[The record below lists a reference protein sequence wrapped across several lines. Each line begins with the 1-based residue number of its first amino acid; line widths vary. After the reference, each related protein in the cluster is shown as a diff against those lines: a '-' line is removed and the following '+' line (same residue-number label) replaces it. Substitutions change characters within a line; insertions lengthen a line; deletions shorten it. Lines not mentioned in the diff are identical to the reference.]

1 MMASLLYGVLPP
13 LFMLLLSWQWHLAY
27 GFGGSTIASSS
38 KVSPPSSCFWQP
50 SLSIALNHPQH
61 RAIRSLNG
69 RKVQPLHSTALFSTV
84 ASPPPQHINDSETS
98 TAAVTPPPSP
108 PPLTFRVGIIG
119 SGSIAY
125 GTASLIASLGH
136 DPMVWSPSGT
146 SAPKPNEIM
155 TVEDSAKAAIA
166 ASSATFAEIQ
176 CTGVIEHNFNVR
188 IAHSPNELVRCND
201 GVLIVAL
208 PANGQKSVMDTLS
221 PVIVDHLLARLAEAS
236 STNEQHNEQH
246 YNHAAKR
253 ASLTTPPM
261 HIIISSH
268 ASLGAVYFMQSLREE
283 CRKRRLQRMNDDDG
297 DGISSLLH
305 DHDILEGVRI
315 TSWGTT
321 AITARK
327 TSDNTVRVTTVR
339 QLVDYCTVP
348 SFSTLSSFTS
358 SSEYDPTR
366 TTSSNASRRHE
377 LLMCNDGYELCTA
390 LFGPRFRNRKGG
402 LLAISLSNL
411 NPQAHLGIV
420 LGNMSR
426 MDPPPPPPPLP
437 KSFASLHVH
446 PTTSHDTS
454 TSPSTSSFPSWYQ
467 GQNITPNIGR
477 LMEAL
482 DTERIA
488 IAKALGIEVR
498 TIHEHFSWSFHVPM
512 ETLDEDASSADESS
526 SPPKMRPLTVS
537 EMNQQMHHYLK
548 NDVLGPSS
556 PNSRYVLEDVPYGLV
571 LTILLGKL
579 VNKPAVLHESGIRI
593 LSAMYGRDFMGENDL
608 LGGLGLLK
616 AGNGDDDEFMR
627 MIPSLDHWKEM
638 ANTGTFHARV

>member
-1 MMASLLYGVLPP
+1 MASFVLPP
-13 LFMLLLSWQWHLAY
+13 LFMLLLSWQWQWHLAY
-27 GFGGSTIASSS
+27 GFGCSTIASSS
-38 KVSPPSSCFWQP
+38 KVSSPSSCSWHHCDHRYLTPF
-50 SLSIALNHPQH
+50 IAPTCRLN
-61 RAIRSLNG
+61 R
-69 RKVQPLHSTALFSTV
+69 RKVQLLRSTALFSTV
-84 ASPPPQHINDSETS
+84 AAPPPPHINDSVTS
-98 TAAVTPPPSP
+98 TAAATPSPSP

-146 SAPKPNEIM
+146 SAPKPNEM
-155 TVEDSAKAAIA
+155 PPTTTVEDSAKTLTA
-166 ASSATFAEIQ
+166 ASETFAEIQ

-208 PANGQKSVMDTLS
+208 PANGHKSVMDTLS
-221 PVIVDHLLARLAEAS
+221 PVIVDHLLARYAEAS
-236 STNEQHNEQH
+236 TKGQQNQQYDHHSV
-246 YNHAAKR
+246 KR
-253 ASLTTPPM
+253 ASITTPPM

-268 ASLGAVYFMQSLREE
+268 ASLGAVYFMQSLRDE
-283 CRKRRLQRMNDDDG
+283 CHKRRQKKMNGDDDDG
-297 DGISSLLH
+297 FSSLLNN
-305 DHDILEGVRI
+305 HDILEEVRI

-348 SFSTLSSFTS
+348 TFSTLSSFIS
-358 SSEYDPTR
+358 SSADDPTR

-377 LLMCNDGYELCTA
+377 LLICNDGYELCTT

-437 KSFASLHVH
+437 NSFTSLHVQ
-446 PTTSHDTS
+446 PATSPDTS
-454 TSPSTSSFPSWYQ
+454 TSSTPPSFPSWYQ

-512 ETLDEDASSADESS
+512 ETLDEDASSANESS
-526 SPPKMRPLTVS
+526 IPPKMRPLTVS

-593 LSAMYGRDFMGENDL
+593 LSAMYGRDFMEENDL
-608 LGGLGLLK
+608 LRGLGLLK
-616 AGNGDDDEFMR
+616 AGNSDDDEFMR

-638 ANTGTFHARV
+638 ANTGMFHARD